1 MMSKMLLSVV
11 LYSISISL
19 AKGIDLK
26 ACVFTKHK
34 ASFPAFASYWVK

>member
-19 AKGIDLK
+19 AKGIDLQSTK
-26 ACVFTKHK
+26 PVFQRLQVIGLNKP
-34 ASFPAFASYWVK
+34 S